1 MDHNFDPNGNIIY
14 AKGLDLTEI
23 GRMYQLIN
31 SDRLLNDAQKCQIG

>member
-23 GRMYQLIN
+23 GRMYQFN
-31 SDRLLNDAQKCQIG
+31 Q